1 MQKLG
6 KNTAEAAELLALLA
20 NKNRLAIME
29 QLVDKEMS
37 VGAIAKELSISQS
50 ALSQHL
56 ARLRSG
62 NLVETRRERQTIYY
76 SCTSQPV
83 QRLLRTLMTI
93 IDEHQ

>member
-6 KNTAEAAELLALLA
+6 KNADEAAELLALLA
-20 NKNRLAIME
+20 NKNRLAIID

-37 VGAIAKELSISQS
+37 VGAIAKTLSLSQS

-62 NLVETRRERQTIYY
+62 NLVETRRDRQTIYY

-83 QRLLRTLMTI
+83 QRLLHTLVTML
-93 IDEHQ
+93 DEQE

>member
-1 MQKLG
+1 MG
-6 KNTAEAAELLALLA
+6 KNADEAAELLALLA
-20 NKNRLAIME
+20 NKNRLAIIE

-37 VGAIAKELSISQS
+37 VGAIAKKLSLSQS

-76 SCTSQPV
+76 SCTSRPV
-83 QRLLRTLMTI
+83 QRLLSTLMTML
-93 IDEHQ
+93 DEQE

>member
-1 MQKLG
+1 MTTVVVAG
-6 KNTAEAAELLALLA
+6 ALA
-20 NKNRLAIME
+20 NKHRLAIKE

-37 VGAIAKELSISQS
+37 VGAIAKKLSLSQS

-62 NLVETRRERQTIYY
+62 KLVETRRDRQTIYY

-83 QRLLRTLMTI
+83 QRLLRTLMTMLD
-93 IDEHQ
+93 DE